1 MLISYFAVSAMAATT
16 DFSATLA
23 GLDAAQLKRLAA
35 IQNSLRRTQFLS
47 ARHLAQQLLQLS
59 QTSSVLSQH
68 ENGRPWAP
76 AWSHTMGLSW
86 SHGAQFCAAA
96 LGQGRV
102 GIDIETM
109 RPRKQCLSIAER
121 YFDPRETA
129 WLASLAADQQQQAF
143 FMLWVAKEALLKAL
157 GTGIVGG
164 LARFVLLNTSTGWC
178 CETSDA
184 LDWFVS
190 VWQIRPNVILALA
203 SDTPQQWQYPAVM
216 QVDHQDWQLIL
227 KI

>member
-1 MLISYFAVSAMAATT
+1 MSYFAISAMAART

-35 IQNSLRRTQFLS
+35 IQNPLRRTQFLS

-76 AWSHTMGLSW
+76 AWPHAMGLSW

-102 GIDIETM
+102 GIDIEIM
-109 RPRKQCLSIAER
+109 RPRKQYLSIAER

-129 WLASLAADQQQQAF
+129 WLTSLAVDQQQQAF

-178 CETSDA
+178 CETPDG
-184 LDWFVS
+184 LDWS
-190 VWQIRPNVILALA
+190 VNIWQIRPNVILALA
-203 SDTPQQWQYPAVM
+203 SDTPQVWQCPTAF
-216 QVDHQDWQLIL
+216 QTDRQDWQLIL
-227 KI
+227 RI